1 MNATRYF
8 WKTEVMPSLA
18 SQLPQGSKTNYL
30 AEPLLMS
37 RPTPS
42 FYNLAWRWHFYA
54 GLFVAPFMIL
64 LALTGIIYLFKP
76 QLDPLMYDH
85 LLNVTP
91 GHHRLSADEQL
102 QRVRLDY
109 PQGHVSQYLPPV
121 NPERSAQ
128 WVVSNDGRELNVFI
142 NPYSGEVL
150 GEQDARFNLQ
160 AVARALHGELM
171 IGTVGDRLVELAA
184 GWGVVLVVSGLYLW
198 WPRGQSAAGIL
209 WPRLS
214 RRGRVLWRDLHAVTG
229 FWGAALLLFML
240 LSGMTWTGFWGK
252 QYADLWNR
260 FPVAMWNNVPQ
271 SDIEARSLNTPTRQ
285 TVPWALENTPLP
297 VSGAHAEH
305 MAHAAH
311 ASGPAAPGISLQQV
325 VDTATARKVEPGY
338 SITLPTTATGVFTI
352 AVFADDP
359 RNDATLHIDQ
369 YSGQVLADV
378 RWEQYANLAR
388 ATEMGVMLHEGKL
401 FGTLNQIVILLVC
414 LMILLSSVSGLVIW
428 WKRRPQ
434 GRLGVPP
441 LRHNLPTWKTGVLI
455 ILALAIAFPLVGAS
469 LIAVWLL
476 DRLLMILRKTPP
488 LELRS

>member
-1 MNATRYF
+1 M
-8 WKTEVMPSLA
+8 
-18 SQLPQGSKTNYL
+18 SQ
-30 AEPLLMS
+30 
-37 RPTPS
+37 PTPS

-76 QLDPLMYDH
+76 QLDSLMYDH

-91 GHHRLSADEQL
+91 AHHSLSADEQL
-102 QRVRLDY
+102 NRVKAAY
-109 PQGHVSQYLPPV
+109 PQGHISQYLPPI

-128 WVVSNDGRELNVFI
+128 FVLHNDGRELNVFI
-142 NPYSGEVL
+142 NPYSGAIR
-150 GEQDARFNLQ
+150 GEQDAKLNLQ

-171 IGTVGDRLVELAA
+171 IGTLGDRLVELAA

-214 RRGRVLWRDLHAVTG
+214 RRGRVLWRDFHAVTG

-240 LSGMTWTGFWGK
+240 ISGMTWTGFWGK
-252 QYADLWNR
+252 QYADVWNQ
-260 FPVAMWNNVPQ
+260 FPAAMWNNVPT
-271 SDIEARSLNTPTRQ
+271 SDVEARSLNTATRQ
-285 TVPWALENTPLP
+285 TVPWALENTPMP
-297 VSGAHAEH
+297 VSGSHAEH
-305 MAHAAH
+305 MGHGAMP
-311 ASGPAAPGISLQQV
+311 SGPAAPGITLQDV
-325 VDTATARKVEPGY
+325 VNTAIERKVEPGY
-338 SITLPTTATGVFTI
+338 SITLPTTATGVFTV

-359 RNDATLHIDQ
+359 RNDATLHVDQ
-369 YSGQVLADV
+369 YTGQVLADV
-378 RWEQYANLAR
+378 RWQHYGPVAR

-401 FGTLNQIVILLVC
+401 FGSLNQIAILVVC

-441 LRHNLPTWKTGVLI
+441 LRHDLPTWKTGVVI
-455 ILALAIAFPLVGAS
+455 MLALAIVFPLVAAS
-469 LIAVWLL
+469 LVAVWVL
-476 DRLLMILRKTPP
+476 DRLLLLMRKKRPREH
-488 LELRS
+488 LS

>member
-1 MNATRYF
+1 M
-8 WKTEVMPSLA
+8 
-18 SQLPQGSKTNYL
+18 SQ
-30 AEPLLMS
+30 
-37 RPTPS
+37 PTPS

-76 QLDPLMYDH
+76 QLDSLMYDH

-91 GHHRLSADEQL
+91 AHHSLSADEQL
-102 QRVRLDY
+102 NRVKAAY
-109 PQGHVSQYLPPV
+109 PQGHISQYLPPI
-121 NPERSAQ
+121 NLERSAQ
-128 WVVSNDGRELNVFI
+128 FVLHNGGRELNVFI
-142 NPYSGEVL
+142 NPYNGDVL
-150 GEQDARFNLQ
+150 GEQDAKLNLQ

-171 IGTVGDRLVELAA
+171 IGTLGDRLVELAA

-214 RRGRVLWRDLHAVTG
+214 RRARPLWRDFHAVTG

-240 LSGMTWTGFWGK
+240 ISGMTWTGFWGK
-252 QYADLWNR
+252 QYADVWNQ
-260 FPVAMWNNVPQ
+260 FPAAMWNNVPT
-271 SDIEARSLNTPTRQ
+271 SDIEARSLNTATRQ
-285 TVPWALENTPLP
+285 TVPWALENTPMP

-305 MAHAAH
+305 MGHGATP
-311 ASGPAAPGISLQQV
+311 SGPAAPGITLQDV

-338 SITLPTTATGVFTI
+338 SITLPTTATGVFTV

-359 RNDATLHIDQ
+359 RNDATLHVDQ
-369 YSGQVLADV
+369 YTGQVLADV
-378 RWEQYANLAR
+378 RWQHYSNVAR

-401 FGTLNQIVILLVC
+401 FGSLNQIAILVVC

-441 LRHNLPTWKTGVLI
+441 LRHDLPTWKTGMVI
-455 ILALAIAFPLVGAS
+455 MLALAIVFPLVAAS
-469 LIAVWLL
+469 LVAVWVL
-476 DRLLMILRKTPP
+476 DRLLLLMRKKRPREH
-488 LELRS
+488 LS